1 MARRRSDVAS
11 EANPAMTSNRSLKLL
26 TLAAAALTAG
36 ALASRSAQA
45 LTGDVML
52 VDPIN
57 VPQALS
63 YNSASSGS
71 STPTQITLSFSPTTR
86 SAYTQAAPLDLPC
99 DLTWLATGMAFRNVS
114 ASGVYAEIGG
124 SLYVNGDERRPLTN
138 VYGQTEPYATL
149 SPLVAPNAMSAGGFI
164 FVAPPPLYDF
174 LPTQLPANV
183 PLKIRMLVRA
193 YNDTAY
199 DSSRGGY
206 FVSAR
211 VPEPIVWNNT
221 YFVWIR
227 RSCPSP

>member
-11 EANPAMTSNRSLKLL
+11 EEDPTMTSNRALKLF

-36 ALASRSAQA
+36 ALATRSAQA
-45 LTGDVML
+45 LTGDVLL

-63 YNSASSGS
+63 YNGASSGS

-114 ASGVYAEIGG
+114 TSGVYAEMGG
-124 SLYVNGDERRPLTN
+124 SLYVNGDEHQPLTN

-149 SPLVAPNAMSAGGFI
+149 SPLVAPNAMSSGGFI
-164 FVAPPPLYDF
+164 FVAQPPLYDF

-199 DSSRGGY
+199 DTSRGGY

-211 VPEPIVWNNT
+211 VPESVIWNNT